1 MEVSPVLRTRSTL
14 PVCPALRWVPTFL
27 LTFNWDIIMQRY
39 TYIDW
44 QDTIV
49 SGWGTLSFLGSLP
62 DVLQW
67 VKVPPLSDATCN
79 QPSSYNG
86 QITAN
91 MICAGLNNCF
101 HFIFVYICTVYNYFC
116 LHLYSWWLFLC
127 TFVQFIILF
136 VYICTVYN
144 NPTFSGLRSGG
155 KDSCQ
160 GDSGGPLVTRATG

>member
-1 MEVSPVLRTRSTL
+1 MRRGWPSHRSSTTRTTMTSTRRMTSQSSKWVEVSPVPRTRSTP

-27 LTFNWDIIMQRY
+27 LTLNWDIMMQRY

-49 SGWGTLSFLGSLP
+49 SGWGTLSFLGSFP

-101 HFIFVYICTVYNYFC
+101 HYIFVYICTVYNYFC
-116 LHLYSWWLFLC
+116 LHLYSL
-127 TFVQFIILF
+127 
-136 VYICTVYN
+136 
-144 NPTFSGLRSGG
+144 
-155 KDSCQ
+155 
-160 GDSGGPLVTRATG
+160 